1 MNMSYRRFRNTL
13 KDLQDCYNYMEDVL
27 EEYSDEEVL
36 AREKLIRLCENIVD
50 DYRNFRF
57 KLFDDKN

>member
-1 MNMSYRRFRNTL
+1 MSYQRFSSTL
-13 KDLQDCYNYMEDVL
+13 KDLQDYYDNMEEVL

-36 AREKLIRLCENIVD
+36 ARKKLIKLCENIVD
-50 DYRNFRF
+50 DYRYFRF

>member
-1 MNMSYRRFRNTL
+1 
-13 KDLQDCYNYMEDVL
+13 MEEVL

-36 AREKLIRLCENIVD
+36 ARKKLIKLCENIVD
-50 DYRNFRF
+50 DYRYFRF